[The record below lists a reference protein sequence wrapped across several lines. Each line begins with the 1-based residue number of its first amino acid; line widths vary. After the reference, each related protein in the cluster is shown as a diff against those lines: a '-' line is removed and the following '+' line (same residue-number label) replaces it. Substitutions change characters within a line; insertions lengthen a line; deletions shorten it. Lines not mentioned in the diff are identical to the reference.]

1 MKRKVLIL
9 KFLMLLITPT
19 LFSQKIITLKECY
32 DKAMS
37 VNALAGEKE
46 AYSSISQIK
55 G

>member
-9 KFLMLLITPT
+9 LLLLGSYTST

-46 AYSSISQIK
+46 AYSSIS
-55 G
+55 